1 LEGEDFSKI
10 VTTITK
16 DFDRNLFST
25 FNIIENKEIAQ
36 KQAQYMR
43 NRFEFIGL
51 MRDDIKRLRTEFES
65 TQGKVKKQDAF
76 QYCIECTKYAEREM
90 WYVGFNALEGYK
102 KFYKYED
109 LKILKKW
116 VEQSDW
122 WDIVDIIASHHLG
135 EIAMV
140 SEEAKSEIQ
149 NWMLSPNFWLRRCA
163 ILYQLKYKQKT
174 DAEFLFFVCKELA
187 FEKEFFIRKAIGW
200 ALREYSKSN
209 PNAVK
214 AFIQENNS
222 LLSPLS
228 IKEGSKYL

>member
-1 LEGEDFSKI
+1 M
-10 VTTITK
+10 
-16 DFDRNLFST
+16 NLKKYTQDLYLFLKHH
-25 FNIIENKEIAQ
+25 ENKEIAQ

-51 MRDDIKRLRTEFES
+51 MRDDIKRLRTDFES
-65 TQGKVKKQDAF
+65 KNGKIKKEDSLHF
-76 QYCIECTKYAEREM
+76 CIECTKYAEREM
-90 WYVGFNALEGYK
+90 LYVGFNALEGYK

-135 EIAMV
+135 ELAMV

-209 PNAVK
+209 PNAVR